1 MMDKKD
7 KDELIYGLI
16 GVLIV
21 ALFSLLTSCRTQVKF
36 IPVETVRTDS
46 VFFNSARV
54 DSIFVHDSIFV
65 NQRGDTLIEYRYRYV
80 YKYKDR
86 VDTLYINK
94 TDSISVPYPV
104 EKSLTRWEQTKVNYG
119 GHAIIAV
126 VVIVMVVFGKMIYKL
141 KK

>member
-1 MMDKKD
+1 MKPCYIILILLMMA
-7 KDELIYGLI
+7 GLY
-16 GVLIV
+16 
-21 ALFSLLTSCRTQVKF
+21 SCRSVVQYV
-36 IPVETVRTDS
+36 PVETVRTDS
-46 VFFNSARV
+46 IYLSSLQL
-54 DSIFVHDSIFV
+54 DSVFVHDSILI
-65 NQRGDTLIEYRYRYV
+65 NQKGDTVTEYRYRYV

-126 VVIVMVVFGKMIYKL
+126 IVIVMVVFGKMIYKL

>member
-1 MMDKKD
+1 MMA
-7 KDELIYGLI
+7 GLY
-16 GVLIV
+16 
-21 ALFSLLTSCRTQVKF
+21 SCRSVVQYV
-36 IPVETVRTDS
+36 PVETVRTDS
-46 VFFNSARV
+46 IYLSSLQL
-54 DSIFVHDSIFV
+54 DSVFVHDSILI
-65 NQRGDTLIEYRYRYV
+65 NQKGDTVTEYRYRYV

>member
-1 MMDKKD
+1 MKPCYIILILLMMA
-7 KDELIYGLI
+7 GLY
-16 GVLIV
+16 
-21 ALFSLLTSCRTQVKF
+21 SCRSVVQYV
-36 IPVETVRTDS
+36 PVETVRTDS
-46 VFFNSARV
+46 IYLSSLQL
-54 DSIFVHDSIFV
+54 DSVFVHDSILI
-65 NQRGDTLIEYRYRYV
+65 NQKGDTVTEYRYRYV